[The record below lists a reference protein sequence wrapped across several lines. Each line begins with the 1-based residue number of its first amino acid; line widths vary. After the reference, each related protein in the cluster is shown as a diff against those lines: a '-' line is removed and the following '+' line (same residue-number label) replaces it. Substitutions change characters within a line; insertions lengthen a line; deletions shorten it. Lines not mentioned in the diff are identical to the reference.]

1 MLVYT
6 SKIKFKLIELLFRSG
21 RFRPEV
27 GLEPG
32 NARSVGKRLTHWATG
47 ASFHSRSPNVGETF
61 FVLQAHGL
69 FVPSF
74 QTLES
79 DYHSV
84 LYRFTLFV
92 SFFSMT
98 QSKSDCESFYLRFLV
113 RWIFSGGGGGG
124 QCWVSRANC
133 TTREAEDVKRFIRL
147 RGLRQ

>member
-6 SKIKFKLIELLFRSG
+6 SKIKFKLIELFRSG

-32 NARSVGKRLTHWATG
+32 NVRSVGKRLTHWATG
-47 ASFHSRSPNVGETF
+47 ASFHSRSPNMGETF

-79 DYHSV
+79 V

-92 SFFSMT
+92 SFFFYD
-98 QSKSDCESFYLRFLV
+98 SK
-113 RWIFSGGGGGG
+113 
-124 QCWVSRANC
+124 
-133 TTREAEDVKRFIRL
+133 
-147 RGLRQ
+147 

>member
-1 MLVYT
+1 M
-6 SKIKFKLIELLFRSG
+6 
-21 RFRPEV
+21 

-79 DYHSV
+79 VYHSV
-84 LYRFTLFV
+84 LYQFTLFV

-113 RWIFSGGGGGG
+113 RWIFRGRGG
-124 QCWVSRANC
+124 QCWVSRADC
-133 TTREAEDVKRFIRL
+133 TTREAEDVKRFLRL